1 MKPAELR
8 FAAGGLDD
16 GPRRVARGREHVS
29 ALLPSGPAGQ
39 CNHSTHIGVIFAQ
52 RRIMPMS
59 EIRERMK
66 VVDKHGA
73 EVGIVDE
80 VEGDRIKLEQGSD
93 NQHHYVDKQLVAEVV
108 GSTVKLSVE
117 AKEVKRR

>member
-1 MKPAELR
+1 
-8 FAAGGLDD
+8 
-16 GPRRVARGREHVS
+16 
-29 ALLPSGPAGQ
+29 
-39 CNHSTHIGVIFAQ
+39 
-52 RRIMPMS
+52 MPMS

-80 VEGDRIKLEQGSD
+80 VEGNRIKLEQGSD
-93 NQHHYVDKQLVAEVV
+93 NQHHYVDKQLVAEVE
-108 GSTVKLSVE
+108 GNTVRLSVE

>member
-1 MKPAELR
+1 
-8 FAAGGLDD
+8 
-16 GPRRVARGREHVS
+16 
-29 ALLPSGPAGQ
+29 
-39 CNHSTHIGVIFAQ
+39 
-52 RRIMPMS
+52 MS

-93 NQHHYVDKQLVAEVV
+93 NQHHYVDKQLVAEVA
-108 GSTVKLSVE
+108 GSMVTAGLPNLPGRVPDFQRMLSP
-117 AKEVKRR
+117 AKTSAAAPSTPARAPRCAGTTRSPRATPGAT

>member
-1 MKPAELR
+1 
-8 FAAGGLDD
+8 
-16 GPRRVARGREHVS
+16 
-29 ALLPSGPAGQ
+29 
-39 CNHSTHIGVIFAQ
+39 
-52 RRIMPMS
+52 MS

-80 VEGDRIKLEQGSD
+80 VEGGRIKLEQGSD

-108 GSTVKLSVE
+108 GSTGKAFCGSE
-117 AKEVKRR
+117 EVKRR